1 MYFRK
6 SAVMIRLQKVSR
18 SYATK
23 RGEVIALPEFDCEI
37 EKGEFVSIVGPSGSG
52 KSTLLL
58 MMGAMLR
65 PTAGTVELNRRDL
78 YSLSPGARAR
88 LRSTE
93 IGFVFQMF
101 HLVTY
106 LSVLDN
112 ILIAARELDATAALQ
127 KAEKLIDEMGLS
139 HRIGHKPSELSAGE
153 RQRAAI
159 ARALI
164 TSPKLILADEPTGN
178 LDPENAD
185 EAVKHLKK
193 FQTDG
198 GTVVMVTHGT
208 AADQAADRVIR
219 LRQQ

>member
-1 MYFRK
+1 
-6 SAVMIRLQKVSR
+6 MIRLQKVS
-18 SYATK
+18 K
-23 RGEVIALPEFDCEI
+23 RYPTQKGEVTALGDFDCEV
-37 EKGEFVSIVGPSGSG
+37 ERGEFVSIVGPSGSG

-65 PTAGTVELNRRDL
+65 PTTGSVELNGRDL
-78 YSLSPGARAR
+78 YSLSPGARAK

-101 HLVTY
+101 HLVAY

-112 ILIAARELDATAALQ
+112 ILIAARDLDATAARQ
-127 KAEKLIDEMGLS
+127 EAERLIEEMGLS
-139 HRIGHKPSELSAGE
+139 HRVGHKPSELSAGE

-178 LDPENAD
+178 LDPENAA
-185 EAVKHLKK
+185 EAVEHLKT
-193 FQTDG
+193 FQTAG

-208 AADQAADRVIR
+208 AADEAADRIIR
-219 LRQQ
+219 LR

>member
-1 MYFRK
+1 
-6 SAVMIRLQKVSR
+6 MIRLDKVSKT
-18 SYATK
+18 YATK
-23 RGEVIALPEFDCEI
+23 RGEVTALGEFDCAI

-65 PTAGTVELNRRDL
+65 PTTGAVELDGRDL

-101 HLVTY
+101 HLVAY

-112 ILIAARELDATAALQ
+112 ILIAARELDATAARKQ
-127 KAEKLIDEMGLS
+127 AETLIEEMGLT
-139 HRIGHKPSELSAGE
+139 HRLGHKPSELSAGE

-164 TSPKLILADEPTGN
+164 TAPKVILADEPTGN

-185 EAVKHLKK
+185 DAVRRLKR
-193 FQTDG
+193 FQNNG
-198 GTVVMVTHGT
+198 GTVVMVTHGS
-208 AADQAADRVIR
+208 AADEAADRVIR
-219 LRQQ
+219 LR